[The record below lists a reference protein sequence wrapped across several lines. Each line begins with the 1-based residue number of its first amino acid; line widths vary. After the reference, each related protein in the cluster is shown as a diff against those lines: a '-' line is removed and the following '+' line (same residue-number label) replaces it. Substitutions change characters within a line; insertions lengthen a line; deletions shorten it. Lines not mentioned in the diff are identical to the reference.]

1 MKIRKTLA
9 LAAAGGML
17 LLPPLANDPAD
28 EQSPSETRVSVD
40 HSPLRLHTLP
50 FSVGQVLDYF
60 NEAFGKRPFKI
71 DDKSFVYMDR
81 GNPDE
86 VAIITV
92 SDLEASLGIVLLAT
106 GDYGVNYLREFF
118 EAPFLLRPESE
129 QLYMLLD
136 RGPGVRSVALERFNV
151 QMRISEAGR
160 WLVIAVEFS
169 PSELYRPQLTLVTS
183 RRVGQSPEVP
193 TFGKGKAK
201 TMNTLTETSRPSGI
215 AEKGD
220 AVELVPA
227 ILKLK
232 SILVPIDFSKISQ
245 KALEYAVPIAK
256 QFGAKITLLHAIEP
270 PPYSVDLTY
279 VPMGEGFPIEPMKK
293 ELDALAKSTIG
304 PEFLK
309 EVFVQ
314 VGTAFEV
321 ITNVARD
328 CKTDLIVI
336 TTHGHT
342 GLKHVFMGSTAERV
356 VRHAPCPVLVVRKCE
371 HQFV

>member
-160 WLVIAVEFS
+160 WLVVAVEFS
-169 PSELYRPQLTLVTS
+169 PSELYRPQLTLVTN
-183 RRVGQSPEVP
+183 RRVGSIPKCQFS
-193 TFGKGKAK
+193 
-201 TMNTLTETSRPSGI
+201 
-215 AEKGD
+215 EKGRQR
-220 AVELVPA
+220 P
-227 ILKLK
+227 
-232 SILVPIDFSKISQ
+232 
-245 KALEYAVPIAK
+245 
-256 QFGAKITLLHAIEP
+256 
-270 PPYSVDLTY
+270 
-279 VPMGEGFPIEPMKK
+279 
-293 ELDALAKSTIG
+293 
-304 PEFLK
+304 
-309 EVFVQ
+309 
-314 VGTAFEV
+314 
-321 ITNVARD
+321 
-328 CKTDLIVI
+328 
-336 TTHGHT
+336 
-342 GLKHVFMGSTAERV
+342 
-356 VRHAPCPVLVVRKCE
+356 
-371 HQFV
+371 